1 MGEQETAAPAVDAD
15 DLGCRN
21 RHGSSLPGRRSR
33 RRADRAGS
41 LGPMRVVAGEFR
53 GRKLVAPEGDTTRPT
68 TDMVREAMFNSLQSM
83 GIVDGAEVI
92 DLFAGSGALGIEALS
107 RGAAHCTFVEK
118 DRAAL
123 TALRANI
130 ATLGIGDRATLA
142 QADAVSWSTAPRPAD
157 LVLIDPPYAF
167 TDWEHL
173 LGAVRGAYV
182 VCEAGKEVAAPP
194 GWTSLRVKRYGRTT
208 VTLLSRDTPDD

>member
-1 MGEQETAAPAVDAD
+1 M
-15 DLGCRN
+15 
-21 RHGSSLPGRRSR
+21 
-33 RRADRAGS
+33 AGS

-123 TALRANI
+123 AALRTNI
-130 ATLGIGDRATLA
+130 AALGLADRATVA
-142 QADAVSWSTAPRPAD
+142 QADAVTWSAAPRPAD

-167 TDWEHL
+167 ADWEHL

-182 VCEAGKEVAAPP
+182 VCEASREVPAPP
-194 GWTSLRVKRYGRTT
+194 GWSSLRVKRYGRTT